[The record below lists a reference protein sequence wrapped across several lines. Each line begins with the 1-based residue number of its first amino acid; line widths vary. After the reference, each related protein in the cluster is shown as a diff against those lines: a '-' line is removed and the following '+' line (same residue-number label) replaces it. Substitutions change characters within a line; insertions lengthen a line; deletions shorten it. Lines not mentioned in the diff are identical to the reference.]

1 MSGFNHNKTIFLT
14 CLQRSRTE
22 QLQTALDLV
31 ERGVDCVSRGRAR
44 SLYGDSAVFDE
55 LFMQARTYQVLHL
68 TTQAL
73 LFSVSIDIVG
83 MLYKM

>member
-1 MSGFNHNKTIFLT
+1 MHFYGIVSGFNPNKTIFST

-44 SLYGDSAVFDE
+44 SLYGGSAVFDE
-55 LFMQARTYQVLHL
+55 VFMQASFVAK
-68 TTQAL
+68 QAL
-73 LFSVSIDIVG
+73 LTFCYWYNKHA
-83 MLYKM
+83 L